1 MLIVHRDIKPEN
13 LMYDQR
19 EEVVKLIDFGL
30 SYQLESKFEKLY
42 LPCGSPGYVAP
53 EVIANSQPGYGTK
66 ADVFA
71 VGAILFK
78 LLTGLDLFFGETAE
92 ELFENNRQ
100 MRFTPTI
107 KEWDGIS
114 ERA

>member
-1 MLIVHRDIKPEN
+1 
-13 LMYDQR
+13 
-19 EEVVKLIDFGL
+19 
-30 SYQLESKFEKLY
+30 
-42 LPCGSPGYVAP
+42 
-53 EVIANSQPGYGTK
+53 
-66 ADVFA
+66 
-71 VGAILFK
+71 
-78 LLTGLDLFFGETAE
+78 LTGLDLFFGETAE